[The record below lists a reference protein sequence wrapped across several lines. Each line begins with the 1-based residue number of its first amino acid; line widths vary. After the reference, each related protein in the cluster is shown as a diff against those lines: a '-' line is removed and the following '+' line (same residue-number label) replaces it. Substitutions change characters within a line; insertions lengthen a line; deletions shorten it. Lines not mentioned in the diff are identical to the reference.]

1 MEQHRQMDNERALI
15 MIVDDNI
22 ANLKVA
28 KNALTKSYD
37 VFTVL
42 SAAKMFD
49 MLQRNK
55 PSLILLDIDMPDM
68 DGFEVIKLLKAEP
81 GTQDIPVIFLT
92 GRGEPEN
99 EVKGLHL
106 GAIDYISKPFSP
118 QILDRRVEL
127 HLALANQKE
136 QLKEQAEKLD
146 EHVKEIEHFNK
157 NLQEMVDEKTSE
169 VLRLQNAILRIMADM
184 VENRDDATGGHIWR
198 TQYFLRTLIN
208 AVKSMEN
215 YKDQTSDW
223 DVDLMLES
231 SQLHD
236 VGKISIP
243 DSILKKPG
251 RLTPEEFEVMKTHV
265 AHGIR
270 IIEHIEEEAS
280 STDFLRY
287 AKIFAGSHHER
298 WDGSGY
304 PNGLAGPDIP
314 LPGRL
319 MAVVDVYDAL
329 TSDRPYKRAILHDAA
344 VKIINEGRG
353 SHFDPEI
360 VNLFEKVADQ
370 FASSAYSTN
379 SPQAESETD
388 E

>member
-1 MEQHRQMDNERALI
+1 MDDNRALI

-28 KNALTKSYD
+28 KNALAQSYD

-55 PSLILLDIDMPDM
+55 PSLILLDIDMPEM

-81 GTQDIPVIFLT
+81 STQDIPVIFLT

-127 HLALANQKE
+127 HLSLADQKE
-136 QLKEQAEKLD
+136 QLREQAKELD
-146 EHVKEIEHFNK
+146 AHVKEIEYFNR

-169 VLRLQNAILRIMADM
+169 ILRLQNAILRIMADM
-184 VENRDDATGGHIWR
+184 VESRDDATGGHIWR
-198 TQYFLRTLIN
+198 TQFFLRALIN
-208 AVKSMEN
+208 AIKSMGV
-215 YKDQTSDW
+215 YQDQMSDW

-236 VGKISIP
+236 VGKIAIP

-251 RLTPEEFEVMKTHV
+251 RLTPEEFGIMKTHV

-270 IIEHIEEEAS
+270 IIEHIEDEAS

-287 AKIFAGSHHER
+287 AKIFASTHHER

-304 PNGLAGPDIP
+304 PSGLAGHDIP

-319 MAVVDVYDAL
+319 MAIVDVYDAL
-329 TSDRPYKRAILHDAA
+329 TSDRPYKRAISHPEA
-344 VKIINEGRG
+344 VKIIHDGSG
-353 SHFDPEI
+353 SHFDP
-360 VNLFEKVADQ
+360 VLVDVLEKIAEQ
-370 FASSAYSTN
+370 FASPAYSTQYPQQLSRMNRN
-379 SPQAESETD
+379 SE
-388 E
+388 